1 MADINPQVQQF
12 SPVNFGYS
20 PLTHKTPIGGTS
32 LSALEAVNTLR
43 GLVNLEKEQALLEPS
58 IAAGKATSEQAI
70 TGSQSA
76 AIDLARKKQI
86 AIGTG
91 YISQM
96 SDPLVLKA
104 ASNPASLTN
113 DERIKLESNVR
124 NWGLNQGKEVGMSPE
139 DALKLTQPY
148 IDIAK
153 NNPDQLLPH
162 FKSRLI
168 AGLNTA
174 EQASLNQLQTVGG
187 QPSIVNAV
195 QGTVSPVTFTGSEQP
210 VAPQGQPA
218 GAPVGVP
225 TSGVT
230 SGQMNMPPMQYP
242 VRKAGQPYA
251 QLPTE
256 PKDIEVGQ
264 TYKNN
269 LVSNQVNLTTMRRNI
284 DEVLKEADALGK
296 NEWAEGAGVVGKV
309 GRDLSIF
316 LGTEQGVRYKQ
327 LSKDLANTAIS
338 AIKASG
344 SSLETDAG
352 KQLTRAANGDETFP
366 PSVLNSI
373 ARRAKADITNTD
385 MQATAAQRFANLYGD
400 QNLNTFKKLWGDNAD
415 SKIFELKNIFD
426 NNKISKEEKN
436 KARNELLGNNPA
448 DLKEFS
454 TKWKN
459 IEKLEKTGHL

>member
-12 SPVNFGYS
+12 TPTNFGYS
-20 PLTHKTPIGGTS
+20 PLTHRAPIGGTP
-32 LSALEAVNTLR
+32 LSALEGVNTLR
-43 GLVNLEKEQALLEPS
+43 GIINLEKEQALLEPS

-113 DERIKLESNVR
+113 DERIKLQNDVK

>member
-20 PLTHKTPIGGTS
+20 PITRRPQTGNT
-32 LSALEAVNTLR
+32 LSALEGVNTLR
-43 GLVNLEKEQALLEPS
+43 GIINLEKEQALLEPS

>member
-1 MADINPQVQQF
+1 
-12 SPVNFGYS
+12 
-20 PLTHKTPIGGTS
+20 
-32 LSALEAVNTLR
+32 
-43 GLVNLEKEQALLEPS
+43 
-58 IAAGKATSEQAI
+58 
-70 TGSQSA
+70 
-76 AIDLARKKQI
+76 
-86 AIGTG
+86 
-91 YISQM
+91 M

-104 ASNPASLTN
+104 ASKPASLTN

>member
-113 DERIKLESNVR
+113 DERIKLQNDVK

>member
-43 GLVNLEKEQALLEPS
+43 GIVNLEKEQALLEPS

-195 QGTVSPVTFTGSEQP
+195 QGTVSTVTFTGSEQQ

-316 LGTEQGVRYKQ
+316 L
-327 LSKDLANTAIS
+327 
-338 AIKASG
+338 
-344 SSLETDAG
+344 
-352 KQLTRAANGDETFP
+352 
-366 PSVLNSI
+366 
-373 ARRAKADITNTD
+373 
-385 MQATAAQRFANLYGD
+385 
-400 QNLNTFKKLWGDNAD
+400 
-415 SKIFELKNIFD
+415 
-426 NNKISKEEKN
+426 
-436 KARNELLGNNPA
+436 
-448 DLKEFS
+448 
-454 TKWKN
+454 
-459 IEKLEKTGHL
+459 

>member
-12 SPVNFGYS
+12 TPTNFGYS
-20 PLTHKTPIGGTS
+20 PLTHRAPIGGTP
-32 LSALEAVNTLR
+32 LSALEGVNTLR
-43 GLVNLEKEQALLEPS
+43 GIINLEKEQALLEPS

-113 DERIKLESNVR
+113 DERIKLQNDVK

-153 NNPDQLLPH
+153 NNPQQLLPH

-187 QPSIVNAV
+187 QPAIVNAV
-195 QGTVSPVTFTGSEQP
+195 QGTVSPVTFAGSEQP
-210 VAPQGQPA
+210 VAPQGQPT
-218 GAPVGVP
+218 GVP
-225 TSGVT
+225 AGVSAGVT

-242 VRKAGQPYA
+242 VRKAGQPYP

-256 PKDIEVGQ
+256 PRDIEVGQ

-269 LVSNQVNLTTMRRNI
+269 LVKNQVNLTTMRRNI
-284 DEVLKEADALGK
+284 DEVIKEATSLEKSQTFTAGK
-296 NEWAEGAGVVGKV
+296 PGDIQRGLEV
-309 GRDLSIF
+309 F
-316 LGTEQGVRYKQ
+316 FGTEAGQKYKQ
-327 LSKDLANTAIS
+327 LSKDLARAQIS
-338 AIKASG
+338 AIESSG
-344 SSLETDAG
+344 GSLETDAG
-352 KQLTRAANGDETFP
+352 KQLARAASGDETFP
-366 PSVLNSI
+366 PKVLISI
-373 ARRAKADITNTD
+373 ARRTQADMTNLD
-385 MQATAAQRFANLYGD
+385 MQATAAQKFANIYGD
-400 QNLNTFKKLWGDNAD
+400 QNLNTFKKLWSDNAD

-426 NNKISKEEKN
+426 NNSMSKEEKV
-436 KARNELLGNNPA
+436 KARDDLLGNNPA
-448 DLKEFS
+448 VLKEFS
-454 TKWKN
+454 NKWKN

>member
-20 PLTHKTPIGGTS
+20 PITRRPQTGNT
-32 LSALEAVNTLR
+32 LSALEGVNTLR
-43 GLVNLEKEQALLEPS
+43 GIINLEKEQALLEPS

-76 AIDLARKKQI
+76 AMDLARKKQI

-113 DERIKLESNVR
+113 DERIKLQNDVK
-124 NWGLNQGKEVGMSPE
+124 NWGINQGKEVGMSPE
-139 DALKLTQPY
+139 DSLKLTQPY

-153 NNPDQLLPH
+153 NNPEQLLPH

-168 AGLNTA
+168 AGLDTA
-174 EQASLNQLQTVGG
+174 QQASLNQLQTVGG

-210 VAPQGQPA
+210 VAPQGQPV
-218 GAPVGVP
+218 GAVPAGVP
-225 TSGVT
+225 TTGVT

-242 VRKAGQPYA
+242 VRKAGQPYP

-256 PKDIEVGQ
+256 PRDIEVGQ

-269 LVSNQVNLTTMRRNI
+269 LVSNQVNLTTMRRNV
-284 DEVLKEADALGK
+284 DEVIKEATNLEKTALNK
-296 NEWAEGAGVVGKV
+296 GAGIFGKA
-309 GRDLSIF
+309 GRELSTF
-316 LGTEQGVRYKQ
+316 LGTEEGIKYKQ
-327 LSKDLANTAIS
+327 LSKDLANASIS
-338 AIKASG
+338 TIKASG
-344 SSLETDAG
+344 GSLETDAG
-352 KQLTRAANGDETFP
+352 KQLARAANGDETFP
-366 PSVLNSI
+366 PSVLKSI
-373 ARRAKADITNTD
+373 ARRTQADMTNID
-385 MQATAAQRFANLYGD
+385 MQATAAQKFANLYGD

-426 NNKISKEEKN
+426 NNSMSKEEKI
-436 KARNELLGNNPA
+436 KARDELLGNNPA
-448 DLKEFS
+448 VLKEFS
-454 TKWKN
+454 NKWKN

>member
-218 GAPVGVP
+218 GALVGAP